1 MKQKMPLKRF
11 RNYFGIVCLTFCVSA
26 FFAYQNSLL
35 LDRILIDL
43 FVNAVF
49 LGVLFYMLESARI
62 RRQIGKSAANDYG
75 RGFGWYGIGC
85 IVTAGCY
92 FLPEF
97 TAPAG
102 AVALFLSLAANI
114 EIAVGLSVFLS
125 VMLCTATGASVYE
138 LAAYTLLALIGGQMS
153 KTMHERPH
161 RLFGCIIFACAS
173 CSIPP
178 LFSYLSSSSYHKELL
193 YWNGGFGIF
202 AAVSFYLLS
211 DRLYDKS
218 DHEEPDVCERILQPD
233 YPLVTDIKNYSKAEY
248 VHAMKSATIAGKCAA
263 EIQANALAATAA
275 AFYYRLGVLEGEPFI
290 ENGVRLAEENCFP
303 QLVIEILSEYN
314 GEERLPSSKESA
326 IVHMVDACLKRIEL
340 LSSQNLSSS
349 WNQDMVI
356 YQTLNE
362 ISATGIYD
370 DSGLSMN
377 QFLKIRELL
386 VREEMGYD
394 NTD

>member
-1 MKQKMPLKRF
+1 MPLKRF

-75 RGFGWYGIGC
+75 RVFGWYGIGC

-153 KTMHERPH
+153 KTMHEPFR
-161 RLFGCIIFACAS
+161 
-173 CSIPP
+173 
-178 LFSYLSSSSYHKELL
+178 
-193 YWNGGFGIF
+193 
-202 AAVSFYLLS
+202 
-211 DRLYDKS
+211 
-218 DHEEPDVCERILQPD
+218 
-233 YPLVTDIKNYSKAEY
+233 YSKA
-248 VHAMKSATIAGKCAA
+248 
-263 EIQANALAATAA
+263 L
-275 AFYYRLGVLEGEPFI
+275 F
-290 ENGVRLAEENCFP
+290 
-303 QLVIEILSEYN
+303 
-314 GEERLPSSKESA
+314 
-326 IVHMVDACLKRIEL
+326 
-340 LSSQNLSSS
+340 
-349 WNQDMVI
+349 
-356 YQTLNE
+356 
-362 ISATGIYD
+362 
-370 DSGLSMN
+370 
-377 QFLKIRELL
+377 
-386 VREEMGYD
+386 
-394 NTD
+394 